1 MPLCTFE
8 QLTYAV
14 CVFSSDIPD
23 TLYQRIH
30 REVRERWTLYP
41 IIYRDVFFFTYIHF
55 ILPAF
60 NIPDTTILAGLWS
73 CLIVEMVKVI
83 LDNSRYLTSPVGIL
97 HGSYLWNTWAKL
109 FDKQY
114 PFAWWLRLAAAMLLL
129 FYFDSVCNS
138 VVNYRLADRS
148 GIGNKGDEIVLA
160 LWALSTRRDFRRGD
174 IRRSWGKYRQV
185 LETIR
190 SIEFVYYWVKR
201 VFSWS

>member
-1 MPLCTFE
+1 
-8 QLTYAV
+8 
-14 CVFSSDIPD
+14 
-23 TLYQRIH
+23 
-30 REVRERWTLYP
+30 
-41 IIYRDVFFFTYIHF
+41 
-55 ILPAF
+55 
-60 NIPDTTILAGLWS
+60 
-73 CLIVEMVKVI
+73 
-83 LDNSRYLTSPVGIL
+83 
-97 HGSYLWNTWAKL
+97 
-109 FDKQY
+109 
-114 PFAWWLRLAAAMLLL
+114 MLLL

-201 VFSWS
+201 VFS